1 MFDKEKISEFFPGAE
16 DFMIQPMLIWTLP
29 ANKKDKLS
37 EVCASGEYFATEKID
52 GALYQFCRTDKG
64 NYLFGRTVSVKNG
77 LLTNKIDNVPHIN
90 SALSCLPCGTVI
102 VGEIYVPGGTS
113 KNVTSIMGC
122 LPAEAIKRQDKQ
134 GKIKYYLHDMIFYD
148 GEDMQSW
155 GTEARYQKLVEVWNE
170 FHLEQFDF
178 LRLAESFDTGI
189 EERLSQILAAGG
201 EGIVLKKKD
210 APYSEG
216 KRPAWATIKCKQ
228 MDTID
233 LVCTRAIEATKEYTG
248 KELKTWPYW
257 EVKEP
262 SFYDCF
268 EEDHCFAGWVNPQLV
283 NGNYYYKYTQNHSNT
298 NCGIQLISDNERYYV
313 PVTKPYFYGWKTA
326 IGIGAYDDEGNLKEI
341 GTVSSGLT
349 DEMRAHLDDYVGKV
363 VALQCMSIDHKE
375 KTLRH
380 PIVKAWRDDK
390 NAAECK
396 LSEVFH

>member
-1 MFDKEKISEFFPGAE
+1 MFNKEKISEFFPGAE

-37 EVCASGEYFATEKID
+37 EVCASGEYFAEEKID

-77 LLTNKIDNVPHIN
+77 LLTNKIDNVPHID

-134 GKIKYYLHDMIFYD
+134 GKIKYYLYDMIFYN

-155 GTEARYQKLVEVWNE
+155 GAEARYQKLVETWNE

-233 LVCTRAIEATKEYTG
+233 LVCTHAIEATKEYTG
-248 KELKTWPYW
+248 KELETWPYW
-257 EVKEP
+257 QERSERDQNGEYTWL
-262 SFYDCF
+262 SSEGQYY
-268 EEDHCFAGWVNPQLV
+268 EDYLHNPHI
-283 NGNYYYKYTQNHSNT
+283 Y
-298 NCGIQLISDNERYYV
+298 R

-363 VALQCMSIDHKE
+363 VALQCMSIDRKE

-396 LSEVFH
+396 LSEVFS

>member
-16 DFMIQPMLIWTLP
+16 DLMIQPMLIWTLP
-29 ANKKDKLS
+29 SNKKDKLS

-90 SALSCLPCGTVI
+90 SALSCLPCDTVI
-102 VGEIYVPGGTS
+102 VGEIYVPDGTS

-122 LPAEAIKRQDKQ
+122 LPVEAIKRQDKQ
-134 GKIKYYLHDMIFYD
+134 GKIKYYLHDMIFYN

-155 GTEARYQKLVEVWNE
+155 GAEARYQKLVETWNE

-178 LRLAESFDTGI
+178 LRLAESFDTSI
-189 EERLSQILAAGG
+189 EERLSQILSAGG

-233 LVCTRAIEATKEYTG
+233 LVCIRAIEATKEYTG
-248 KELKTWPYW
+248 KELETWPYW
-257 EVKEP
+257 QERSERDQNGEYTWL
-262 SFYDCF
+262 SSEGQYY
-268 EEDHCFAGWVNPQLV
+268 EDYLHNPHI
-283 NGNYYYKYTQNHSNT
+283 Y
-298 NCGIQLISDNERYYV
+298 R

-363 VALQCMSIDHKE
+363 VALQCMSIDRKE

-396 LSEVFH
+396 LREVFS

>member
-16 DFMIQPMLIWTLP
+16 DLMIQPMLIWTLP
-29 ANKKDKLS
+29 TNKKDKLS
-37 EVCASGEYFATEKID
+37 EICASGEYFAEEKLD
-52 GALYQFCRTDKG
+52 GALYQFCRTNRG

-102 VGEIYVPGGTS
+102 VGEIYVPDGTS

-134 GKIKYYLHDMIFYD
+134 GKIKYYLHDMIFYN
-148 GEDMQSW
+148 GENMQSW
-155 GTEARYQKLVEVWNE
+155 GAEARYQKLVEAWNE

-248 KELKTWPYW
+248 KELETWPYW
-257 EVKEP
+257 QERSERNQNGEYTWL
-262 SFYDCF
+262 SSEGQYY
-268 EEDHCFAGWVNPQLV
+268 EDYLHNPHI
-283 NGNYYYKYTQNHSNT
+283 YK
-298 NCGIQLISDNERYYV
+298 

-363 VALQCMSIDHKE
+363 VALQCMSIDRKE

-380 PIVKAWRDDK
+380 PIVKTWRDDK

-396 LSEVFH
+396 LSEVFS

>member
-16 DFMIQPMLIWTLP
+16 GLMIQPMLIWTLP
-29 ANKKDKLS
+29 SNKKDKLS
-37 EVCASGEYFATEKID
+37 EICTSGEYFAEEKKD

-102 VGEIYVPGGTS
+102 VGEIYVSGGTS

-134 GKIKYYLHDMIFYD
+134 GKIKYYLHDMIFYN

-155 GTEARYQKLVEVWNE
+155 GAEARYQKLVEAWNK

-178 LRLAESFDTGI
+178 LQLAESFDTGI

-248 KELKTWPYW
+248 KELETWPYW
-257 EVKEP
+257 QERSERDQNGEYTWL
-262 SFYDCF
+262 SSEGQYY
-268 EEDHCFAGWVNPQLV
+268 EDYLHNPHI
-283 NGNYYYKYTQNHSNT
+283 Y
-298 NCGIQLISDNERYYV
+298 R

-363 VALQCMSIDHKE
+363 VALQCMSIDRKE

-396 LSEVFH
+396 LSEVFS

>member
-16 DFMIQPMLIWTLP
+16 DLMIQPMLIWTLP

-37 EVCASGEYFATEKID
+37 EICASGEYFAEEKID

-102 VGEIYVPGGTS
+102 IGEIYVPGGTS

-134 GKIKYYLHDMIFYD
+134 GKIKYYLHDMIFYN

-155 GTEARYQKLVEVWNE
+155 GAEARYQKLVEAWNE

-248 KELKTWPYW
+248 KELETWPYW
-257 EVKEP
+257 QERSELNQNGEYTWL
-262 SFYDCF
+262 SSEGQYY
-268 EEDHCFAGWVNPQLV
+268 EDYLHNPHI
-283 NGNYYYKYTQNHSNT
+283 Y
-298 NCGIQLISDNERYYV
+298 R

-349 DEMRAHLDDYVGKV
+349 DEMRAHLDDYIGKV
-363 VALQCMSIDHKE
+363 VALQCMSIDRKE

-380 PIVKAWRDDK
+380 PIVKTWRDDK

>member
-16 DFMIQPMLIWTLP
+16 DLMIQPMLIWTLP
-29 ANKKDKLS
+29 SNKKDKLS
-37 EVCASGEYFATEKID
+37 EICASGEYFATEKID
-52 GALYQFCRTDKG
+52 GALYQFCHTDKG

-102 VGEIYVPGGTS
+102 VGEIYISGGTS

-134 GKIKYYLHDMIFYD
+134 GKIKYYLHDMIFYN

-155 GTEARYQKLVEVWNE
+155 GAEARYQKLVEAWNK

-178 LRLAESFDTGI
+178 LRLAESFDIGI

-248 KELKTWPYW
+248 KELETWPYW
-257 EVKEP
+257 QERSERDQNGEYTWL
-262 SFYDCF
+262 SSEGQYY
-268 EEDHCFAGWVNPQLV
+268 EDYLHNPHI
-283 NGNYYYKYTQNHSNT
+283 Y
-298 NCGIQLISDNERYYV
+298 R

-363 VALQCMSIDHKE
+363 VALQCMSIDRKE

-396 LSEVFH
+396 LSEVFS

>member
-16 DFMIQPMLIWTLP
+16 DLMIQPMLIWTLP
-29 ANKKDKLS
+29 TNKKDKLS
-37 EVCASGEYFATEKID
+37 EICASGEYFAEEKLD
-52 GALYQFCRTDKG
+52 GALYQFCRTNRG

-90 SALSCLPCGTVI
+90 SALSCLPCGTII
-102 VGEIYVPGGTS
+102 VGEIYVPDGTS

-134 GKIKYYLHDMIFYD
+134 GKIKYYLHDMIFYN
-148 GEDMQSW
+148 GENMQSW
-155 GTEARYQKLVEVWNE
+155 GAEARYQKLVEAWNE

-189 EERLSQILAAGG
+189 EERLSQILSAGG

-248 KELKTWPYW
+248 KELETWPYW
-257 EVKEP
+257 QERSERDQNGEYTWL
-262 SFYDCF
+262 SSEGQYY
-268 EEDHCFAGWVNPQLV
+268 EDYLHNPHI
-283 NGNYYYKYTQNHSNT
+283 YK
-298 NCGIQLISDNERYYV
+298 

-363 VALQCMSIDHKE
+363 VALQCMSIDRKE

-380 PIVKAWRDDK
+380 PIVKTWRDDK

-396 LSEVFH
+396 LSEVFS

>member
-16 DFMIQPMLIWTLP
+16 DLMIQPMLIWTLP

-37 EVCASGEYFATEKID
+37 EICASGEYFAEEKKD
-52 GALYQFCRTDKG
+52 GALYQFCCTDKG

-90 SALSCLPCGTVI
+90 YALSCLPCSTVI
-102 VGEIYVPGGTS
+102 IGEIYVPGGTS

-155 GTEARYQKLVEVWNE
+155 GAEARYQKLVEVWNE

-178 LRLAESFDTGI
+178 LQLAESFDTGI
-189 EERLSQILAAGG
+189 EERLSQILATGG

-248 KELKTWPYW
+248 KELETWPYW
-257 EVKEP
+257 QERSERNQNGEYTWL
-262 SFYDCF
+262 SSEGQYY
-268 EEDHCFAGWVNPQLV
+268 EDYLHNPHI
-283 NGNYYYKYTQNHSNT
+283 Y
-298 NCGIQLISDNERYYV
+298 R

-349 DEMRAHLDDYVGKV
+349 DEMRAHLDDYIGKV
-363 VALQCMSIDHKE
+363 VALQCMSIDRKE

-396 LSEVFH
+396 LSEIFS

>member
-16 DFMIQPMLIWTLP
+16 DLMIQPMLIWTLP

-37 EVCASGEYFATEKID
+37 EICASGEYFATEKID

-77 LLTNKIDNVPHIN
+77 LLTNKIDNVPHID

-134 GKIKYYLHDMIFYD
+134 GKIKYYLYDMIFYN

-155 GTEARYQKLVEVWNE
+155 GAEARYQKLVETWNE

-248 KELKTWPYW
+248 KELETWPYW
-257 EVKEP
+257 QERSERDQNGEYTWL
-262 SFYDCF
+262 SSEGQYY
-268 EEDHCFAGWVNPQLV
+268 EDYLHNP
-283 NGNYYYKYTQNHSNT
+283 HI
-298 NCGIQLISDNERYYV
+298 CR

-349 DEMRAHLDDYVGKV
+349 DEMRAHLDNYVGKV
-363 VALQCMSIDHKE
+363 VALQCMSIDRKE

-396 LSEVFH
+396 LSEVFS

>member
-16 DFMIQPMLIWTLP
+16 DLMIQPMLIWTLP
-29 ANKKDKLS
+29 ANKRDKLS
-37 EVCASGEYFATEKID
+37 EICASGEYFAEEKLD

-102 VGEIYVPGGTS
+102 IGEIYVPSGTS

-134 GKIKYYLHDMIFYD
+134 GKIKYYLHDMIFYN

-155 GTEARYQKLVEVWNE
+155 GAEARYQKLVEAWNE

-178 LRLAESFDTGI
+178 LRLAESFDTSI
-189 EERLSQILAAGG
+189 EERLSQILSAGG

-248 KELKTWPYW
+248 KELETWQYW
-257 EVKEP
+257 QERSEQNQNGEYTWL
-262 SFYDCF
+262 SSEGQYY
-268 EEDHCFAGWVNPQLV
+268 EDYLHNPHI
-283 NGNYYYKYTQNHSNT
+283 Y
-298 NCGIQLISDNERYYV
+298 R

-363 VALQCMSIDHKE
+363 VALQCMSIDRKE

>member
-16 DFMIQPMLIWTLP
+16 DLMIQPMLIWTLP

-37 EVCASGEYFATEKID
+37 EICASGEYFAEEKLD

-77 LLTNKIDNVPHIN
+77 LLTNKIDNVPHID

-102 VGEIYVPGGTS
+102 IGEIYVPGGTS

-134 GKIKYYLHDMIFYD
+134 GKIKYYLHDMIFYN

-155 GTEARYQKLVEVWNE
+155 GAEARYQKLVEAWNE
-170 FHLEQFDF
+170 FHLEEFNF

-248 KELKTWPYW
+248 KELETWPYW
-257 EVKEP
+257 QERSERDQNGEYTWL
-262 SFYDCF
+262 SSEGQYY
-268 EEDHCFAGWVNPQLV
+268 EDYLHNPHI
-283 NGNYYYKYTQNHSNT
+283 Y
-298 NCGIQLISDNERYYV
+298 R
-313 PVTKPYFYGWKTA
+313 PVTKPDFYGWKTA

-349 DEMRAHLDDYVGKV
+349 DEMRAHLDDYIGKV
-363 VALQCMSIDHKE
+363 VALQCMSIDRKE

>member
-16 DFMIQPMLIWTLP
+16 DLMIQPMLIWTLP

-37 EVCASGEYFATEKID
+37 EICASGEYFAEEKLD

-102 VGEIYVPGGTS
+102 IGEIYVPGGTS

-134 GKIKYYLHDMIFYD
+134 GKIKYYLHDMIFYN

-155 GTEARYQKLVEVWNE
+155 GAEARYQKLVEAWNE

-233 LVCTRAIEATKEYTG
+233 LVCTRSIEATKEYTG
-248 KELKTWPYW
+248 KELETWPYW
-257 EVKEP
+257 QERSERNQNGEYTWL
-262 SFYDCF
+262 SSEGQYY
-268 EEDHCFAGWVNPQLV
+268 EDYLHNPHI
-283 NGNYYYKYTQNHSNT
+283 Y
-298 NCGIQLISDNERYYV
+298 R

-363 VALQCMSIDHKE
+363 VALQCMSIDRKE

>member
-16 DFMIQPMLIWTLP
+16 DLMIQPMLIWTLP
-29 ANKKDKLS
+29 TNKKDKLS
-37 EVCASGEYFATEKID
+37 EICASGEYFAEEKLD
-52 GALYQFCRTDKG
+52 GALYQFCRTNRG

-102 VGEIYVPGGTS
+102 VGEIYVPDGTS

-134 GKIKYYLHDMIFYD
+134 GKIKYYLHDMIFYN
-148 GEDMQSW
+148 GENMQSW
-155 GTEARYQKLVEVWNE
+155 GAEARYQKLVEAWNE

-189 EERLSQILAAGG
+189 EERLSQILSAGG

-248 KELKTWPYW
+248 KELETWPYW
-257 EVKEP
+257 QERSERDQNGEYTWL
-262 SFYDCF
+262 SSEGQYY
-268 EEDHCFAGWVNPQLV
+268 EDYLHNPHI
-283 NGNYYYKYTQNHSNT
+283 YK
-298 NCGIQLISDNERYYV
+298 

-349 DEMRAHLDDYVGKV
+349 DEMRAHLNDYVGKV
-363 VALQCMSIDHKE
+363 VALQCMSIDRKE

-380 PIVKAWRDDK
+380 PIVKTWRDDK

-396 LSEVFH
+396 LSEVFS

>member
-1 MFDKEKISEFFPGAE
+1 MFNKEKISEFFPGAE
-16 DFMIQPMLIWTLP
+16 DLMIQPMLIWTLP

-37 EVCASGEYFATEKID
+37 EICASGEYFAEEKLD

-77 LLTNKIDNVPHIN
+77 LLTNKIDNVPHIS

-148 GEDMQSW
+148 GEDMQSL
-155 GTEARYQKLVEVWNE
+155 GAEVRYQKLVEAWNE

-248 KELKTWPYW
+248 KELETWPYW
-257 EVKEP
+257 QERSERNQNGEYTWL
-262 SFYDCF
+262 SSEGQYY
-268 EEDHCFAGWVNPQLV
+268 EDYLHNPHI
-283 NGNYYYKYTQNHSNT
+283 Y
-298 NCGIQLISDNERYYV
+298 R
-313 PVTKPYFYGWKTA
+313 PVTKPCFYGWKTA

-349 DEMRAHLDDYVGKV
+349 DEMRAHLDGYVGQV
-363 VALQCMSIDHKE
+363 VSLQCMSIDRKE

-380 PIVKAWRDDK
+380 PIVKVWRDDK

-396 LSEVFH
+396 LSEVFS

>member
-1 MFDKEKISEFFPGAE
+1 MFDKEKISKFFPGAE
-16 DFMIQPMLIWTLP
+16 DLMIQPMLIWTLP

-37 EVCASGEYFATEKID
+37 EICASGEYFAEEKID

-102 VGEIYVPGGTS
+102 IGEIYVPGGTS

-122 LPAEAIKRQDKQ
+122 LPVEAIKRQDKQ
-134 GKIKYYLHDMIFYD
+134 GKIKYYLHDMIFYN

-155 GTEARYQKLVEVWNE
+155 GAEARYQKLVEAWNE

-248 KELKTWPYW
+248 KELETWPYW
-257 EVKEP
+257 QERSERNQNGEYTWL
-262 SFYDCF
+262 SSEGQYY
-268 EEDHCFAGWVNPQLV
+268 EDYLHNPHI
-283 NGNYYYKYTQNHSNT
+283 Y
-298 NCGIQLISDNERYYV
+298 R

-363 VALQCMSIDHKE
+363 VALQCMSINRKE

-380 PIVKAWRDDK
+380 PIVKVWRDDK

>member
-37 EVCASGEYFATEKID
+37 EICVSGEYFAEEKKD

-134 GKIKYYLHDMIFYD
+134 GKIKYYLHDMIFYN

-155 GTEARYQKLVEVWNE
+155 GAEARYQKLVEAWNK

-248 KELKTWPYW
+248 KELETWPYW
-257 EVKEP
+257 QERSERDQNGEYTWL
-262 SFYDCF
+262 SSEGQYY
-268 EEDHCFAGWVNPQLV
+268 EDYLHNPHI
-283 NGNYYYKYTQNHSNT
+283 Y
-298 NCGIQLISDNERYYV
+298 R

-363 VALQCMSIDHKE
+363 VALQCMSIDRKE

-396 LSEVFH
+396 LSEVLS

>member
-16 DFMIQPMLIWTLP
+16 DLMIQPMLIWTLP

-37 EVCASGEYFATEKID
+37 EICASGEYFAEEKID

-102 VGEIYVPGGTS
+102 IGEIYVPSGTS

-122 LPAEAIKRQDKQ
+122 LPVEAIKRQDKQ
-134 GKIKYYLHDMIFYD
+134 GKIKYYLHDMIFYN

-155 GTEARYQKLVEVWNE
+155 GAEARYQKLVEAWNE

-248 KELKTWPYW
+248 KELETWPYW
-257 EVKEP
+257 QERSELNQNGEYTWL
-262 SFYDCF
+262 SSEGQYY
-268 EEDHCFAGWVNPQLV
+268 EDYLHNPHI
-283 NGNYYYKYTQNHSNT
+283 Y
-298 NCGIQLISDNERYYV
+298 R

-363 VALQCMSIDHKE
+363 VALQCMSIDRKE

-390 NAAECK
+390 NAEECK
-396 LSEVFH
+396 LSEVFS

>member
-16 DFMIQPMLIWTLP
+16 DLMIQPMLIWTLP

-37 EVCASGEYFATEKID
+37 EICASGEYFAEEKID

-102 VGEIYVPGGTS
+102 IGEIYVPGGTS

-134 GKIKYYLHDMIFYD
+134 GKIKYYLHDMIFYN

-155 GTEARYQKLVEVWNE
+155 GAEARYQKLVEAWNE

-248 KELKTWPYW
+248 KELETWPYW
-257 EVKEP
+257 QERSEQNQNGEYTWL
-262 SFYDCF
+262 SSEGQYY
-268 EEDHCFAGWVNPQLV
+268 EDYLHNPHI
-283 NGNYYYKYTQNHSNT
+283 YRP
-298 NCGIQLISDNERYYV
+298 I
-313 PVTKPYFYGWKTA
+313 TKPYFYGWKTA

-349 DEMRAHLDDYVGKV
+349 DEMRAHLSDYVGKV
-363 VALQCMSIDHKE
+363 VALQCMSIDRKE

-396 LSEVFH
+396 LSEGFH

>member
-16 DFMIQPMLIWTLP
+16 DLMIQPMLIWTLP

-37 EVCASGEYFATEKID
+37 EICASGEYFAEEKID

-102 VGEIYVPGGTS
+102 IGEIYVPGGTS

-134 GKIKYYLHDMIFYD
+134 GKIKYYLHDMIFYN

-155 GTEARYQKLVEVWNE
+155 GAEARYQKLVEAWNE

-233 LVCTRAIEATKEYTG
+233 LVCTRSIEATKEYTG
-248 KELKTWPYW
+248 KELETWPYW
-257 EVKEP
+257 QERSERNQNGEYTWL
-262 SFYDCF
+262 SSEGQYY
-268 EEDHCFAGWVNPQLV
+268 EDYLHNPHI
-283 NGNYYYKYTQNHSNT
+283 Y
-298 NCGIQLISDNERYYV
+298 R

-363 VALQCMSIDHKE
+363 VALQCMSIDRKE

>member
-16 DFMIQPMLIWTLP
+16 DLMIQPMLIWTLP

-37 EVCASGEYFATEKID
+37 EICASGEYFAEEKID

-102 VGEIYVPGGTS
+102 IGEIYVPGGTS

-134 GKIKYYLHDMIFYD
+134 GKIKYYLHDMIFYN

-155 GTEARYQKLVEVWNE
+155 GAEARYQKLVEAWNE

-178 LRLAESFDTGI
+178 LRLAESFDTSI
-189 EERLSQILAAGG
+189 EERLSQILSAGG

-228 MDTID
+228 MDTLD
-233 LVCTRAIEATKEYTG
+233 LICTRAIEATKDYTG
-248 KELKTWPYW
+248 KELETWPFW
-257 EVKEP
+257 ERTLTEVEQIHTDICQ
-262 SFYDCF
+262 FGV
-268 EEDHCFAGWVNPQLV
+268 EGWIP
-283 NGNYYYKYTQNHSNT
+283 
-298 NCGIQLISDNERYYV
+298 I
-313 PVTKPYFYGWKTA
+313 TKPYFYGWKTA

-363 VALQCMSIDHKE
+363 VALQCMSIDRKE

>member
-16 DFMIQPMLIWTLP
+16 DLMIQPMLIWTLP

-37 EVCASGEYFATEKID
+37 EICASGEYFAEEKLD

-155 GTEARYQKLVEVWNE
+155 GAEARYQKLVEAWNE

-248 KELKTWPYW
+248 KELETWPYW
-257 EVKEP
+257 QERSEQNQNGEYTWL
-262 SFYDCF
+262 SSEGQYY
-268 EEDHCFAGWVNPQLV
+268 EDYLHNPHI
-283 NGNYYYKYTQNHSNT
+283 YRP
-298 NCGIQLISDNERYYV
+298 I
-313 PVTKPYFYGWKTA
+313 TKPYFYGWKTA

-363 VALQCMSIDHKE
+363 VALQCMSIDRNE

>member
-16 DFMIQPMLIWTLP
+16 DLMIQPMLIWTLP
-29 ANKKDKLS
+29 TNKKDKLS
-37 EVCASGEYFATEKID
+37 EICASGEYFAEEKLD
-52 GALYQFCRTDKG
+52 GALYQFCRTNRG

-77 LLTNKIDNVPHIN
+77 LLTNKIDNVPHVN

-102 VGEIYVPGGTS
+102 VGEIYVPDGTS

-134 GKIKYYLHDMIFYD
+134 GKIKYYLHDMIFYN
-148 GEDMQSW
+148 GENMQSW
-155 GTEARYQKLVEVWNE
+155 GAEARYQKLVEAWNE

-248 KELKTWPYW
+248 KELETWPYW
-257 EVKEP
+257 QERSEQDQNGEYTWL
-262 SFYDCF
+262 SSEGQYY
-268 EEDHCFAGWVNPQLV
+268 EDYLHNPHI
-283 NGNYYYKYTQNHSNT
+283 Y
-298 NCGIQLISDNERYYV
+298 R

-363 VALQCMSIDHKE
+363 VALQCMSIDREE

-396 LSEVFH
+396 LSEVFS

>member
-16 DFMIQPMLIWTLP
+16 DLMIQPMLIWTLP
-29 ANKKDKLS
+29 SNKKDKLS
-37 EVCASGEYFATEKID
+37 EICASGEYFAEEKKD

-64 NYLFGRTVSVKNG
+64 NYLFGRTVSIKNG

-134 GKIKYYLHDMIFYD
+134 GKIKYYLHDMIFYN

-155 GTEARYQKLVEVWNE
+155 GAEARYQKLVEAWNK

-178 LRLAESFDTGI
+178 LQLAESFDTGI
-189 EERLSQILAAGG
+189 EERLSQILSAGG

-248 KELKTWPYW
+248 KELETWSYW
-257 EVKEP
+257 QERSERDQNGEYTWL
-262 SFYDCF
+262 SSEGQYY
-268 EEDHCFAGWVNPQLV
+268 EDYLHNPHI
-283 NGNYYYKYTQNHSNT
+283 Y
-298 NCGIQLISDNERYYV
+298 R

-349 DEMRAHLDDYVGKV
+349 DEMRAHLDDYVGKI
-363 VALQCMSIDHKE
+363 VALQCMSIDRKE

-396 LSEVFH
+396 LREVFS

>member
-16 DFMIQPMLIWTLP
+16 DLMIQPMLIWTLP
-29 ANKKDKLS
+29 SNKKDKLS
-37 EVCASGEYFATEKID
+37 EVCASGEYFAEQKID

-134 GKIKYYLHDMIFYD
+134 GKIKYYLHDMIFYG

-155 GTEARYQKLVEVWNE
+155 GAEARYQKLVEVWNE

-178 LRLAESFDTGI
+178 LRLAESFDTDI

-248 KELKTWPYW
+248 KELETWPYW
-257 EVKEP
+257 QERGESNQNGEYTWLSSEGQHYEDYLHNP
-262 SFYDCF
+262 RFY
-268 EEDHCFAGWVNPQLV
+268 
-283 NGNYYYKYTQNHSNT
+283 
-298 NCGIQLISDNERYYV
+298 R

-349 DEMRAHLDDYVGKV
+349 DEMRAHLDDYIGKV
-363 VALQCMSIDHKE
+363 VALQCMSIDRKG

-390 NAAECK
+390 NAIECK
-396 LSEVFH
+396 LSEVFS

>member
-16 DFMIQPMLIWTLP
+16 DLMIQPMLIWTLP
-29 ANKKDKLS
+29 SNKKDKLS
-37 EVCASGEYFATEKID
+37 EVCASGEYFAEQKID

-134 GKIKYYLHDMIFYD
+134 GKIKYYLHDMIFYG

-155 GTEARYQKLVEVWNE
+155 GAEARYQKLVEVWNK

-248 KELKTWPYW
+248 KELETWPYW
-257 EVKEP
+257 QERSERDQNGEYTWL
-262 SFYDCF
+262 SSEGQYY
-268 EEDHCFAGWVNPQLV
+268 EDYLHNPHI
-283 NGNYYYKYTQNHSNT
+283 Y
-298 NCGIQLISDNERYYV
+298 R

-363 VALQCMSIDHKE
+363 VALQCMSIDLKE

-396 LSEVFH
+396 LSEVFS

>member
-16 DFMIQPMLIWTLP
+16 DLMIQPMLIWTLP

-37 EVCASGEYFATEKID
+37 EICASGEYFAEEKID

-102 VGEIYVPGGTS
+102 IGEIYVPGGTS

-134 GKIKYYLHDMIFYD
+134 GKIKYYLHDMIFYN

-155 GTEARYQKLVEVWNE
+155 GAEARYQKLVEAWNE

-233 LVCTRAIEATKEYTG
+233 LVCTRAIEATKEYAG
-248 KELKTWPYW
+248 KELETWPYW
-257 EVKEP
+257 QERSELNQNGEYTWL
-262 SFYDCF
+262 SSEGQYY
-268 EEDHCFAGWVNPQLV
+268 EDYLHNPHI
-283 NGNYYYKYTQNHSNT
+283 Y
-298 NCGIQLISDNERYYV
+298 R

-363 VALQCMSIDHKE
+363 VALQCMSIDRKE

>member
-16 DFMIQPMLIWTLP
+16 DLMIQPMLIWTLP

-37 EVCASGEYFATEKID
+37 EICASGEYFAEEKID

-134 GKIKYYLHDMIFYD
+134 GKIKYYLHDMIFYN

-155 GTEARYQKLVEVWNE
+155 GAEARYQKLVEAWNE

-228 MDTID
+228 MDTLD
-233 LVCTRAIEATKEYTG
+233 LICTRAIEATKDYTG
-248 KELKTWPYW
+248 KELETWPFW
-257 EVKEP
+257 ERTLTEVEKIHTDMCQFGVE
-262 SFYDCF
+262 
-268 EEDHCFAGWVNPQLV
+268 GWIP
-283 NGNYYYKYTQNHSNT
+283 
-298 NCGIQLISDNERYYV
+298 I
-313 PVTKPYFYGWKTA
+313 TKPYFYGWKTA

-363 VALQCMSIDHKE
+363 VSLQCMSIDRKE

-396 LSEVFH
+396 LSEVFS

>member
-16 DFMIQPMLIWTLP
+16 DLMIQPMLIWTLP

-37 EVCASGEYFATEKID
+37 EICASGEYFAEEKKD
-52 GALYQFCRTDKG
+52 GALYQFCRTNRG

-102 VGEIYVPGGTS
+102 VGEIYVPDGTS

-134 GKIKYYLHDMIFYD
+134 GKIKYYLHDMIFYN

-155 GTEARYQKLVEVWNE
+155 GAEARYQKLVEAWNK

-248 KELKTWPYW
+248 KELETWPYW
-257 EVKEP
+257 QERSERDQNGEYTWL
-262 SFYDCF
+262 SSEGQYY
-268 EEDHCFAGWVNPQLV
+268 EDYLHNPHI
-283 NGNYYYKYTQNHSNT
+283 Y
-298 NCGIQLISDNERYYV
+298 R

-363 VALQCMSIDHKE
+363 VALQCMSIDRKE

-396 LSEVFH
+396 LSEVLS

>member
-16 DFMIQPMLIWTLP
+16 DLMIQPMLIWTLP

-37 EVCASGEYFATEKID
+37 EICASGEYFAEEKID

-102 VGEIYVPGGTS
+102 IGEIYVPGGTS

-134 GKIKYYLHDMIFYD
+134 GKIKYYLHDMIFYN

-155 GTEARYQKLVEVWNE
+155 GAEARYQKLVEAWNE

-248 KELKTWPYW
+248 KELETWPYW
-257 EVKEP
+257 QERSELNQNGEYTWL
-262 SFYDCF
+262 SSEGQYY
-268 EEDHCFAGWVNPQLV
+268 EDYLHNPHI
-283 NGNYYYKYTQNHSNT
+283 Y
-298 NCGIQLISDNERYYV
+298 R

-363 VALQCMSIDHKE
+363 VALQCMSIDRKE

>member
-16 DFMIQPMLIWTLP
+16 DLMIQPMLIWTLP
-29 ANKKDKLS
+29 SNKKDKLS

-134 GKIKYYLHDMIFYD
+134 GKIKYYLHDMIFYN

-155 GTEARYQKLVEVWNE
+155 GAEARYQKLVETWNE

-178 LRLAESFDTGI
+178 LRLAESFDTSI
-189 EERLSQILAAGG
+189 EERLSQILSAGG

-248 KELKTWPYW
+248 KELETWPYW
-257 EVKEP
+257 QERSERDQNGEYTWL
-262 SFYDCF
+262 SSEGQYY
-268 EEDHCFAGWVNPQLV
+268 EDYLHNPHI
-283 NGNYYYKYTQNHSNT
+283 Y
-298 NCGIQLISDNERYYV
+298 R

-363 VALQCMSIDHKE
+363 VALQCMSIDRKE

-396 LSEVFH
+396 LREVFS

>member
-1 MFDKEKISEFFPGAE
+1 MFNKEKISEFFPGAE
-16 DFMIQPMLIWTLP
+16 DLMIQPMLIWTLP
-29 ANKKDKLS
+29 SNKKDKLS
-37 EVCASGEYFATEKID
+37 EICASGEYFAEEKLD

-134 GKIKYYLHDMIFYD
+134 GKIKYYLHDMIFYN
-148 GEDMQSW
+148 GEDMQPW
-155 GTEARYQKLVEVWNE
+155 GAEARYQKLVEAWNE

-178 LRLAESFDTGI
+178 LRLAESFDTNI
-189 EERLSQILAAGG
+189 EERLSQILATGG

-248 KELKTWPYW
+248 KELETWPYW
-257 EVKEP
+257 QERSERNQNGEYTWL
-262 SFYDCF
+262 SSEGQYY
-268 EEDHCFAGWVNPQLV
+268 EDYLHNPHI
-283 NGNYYYKYTQNHSNT
+283 Y
-298 NCGIQLISDNERYYV
+298 R

-349 DEMRAHLDDYVGKV
+349 DEMRAHLDGYVGQV
-363 VALQCMSIDHKE
+363 VSLQCMSIDRKE

-396 LSEVFH
+396 LSEVFS

>member
-1 MFDKEKISEFFPGAE
+1 MFNKEKISEFFPGAE
-16 DFMIQPMLIWTLP
+16 DLMIQPMLIWTLP

-37 EVCASGEYFATEKID
+37 EICASGEYFATEKID

-64 NYLFGRTVSVKNG
+64 NYLFGRTVSVKND

-134 GKIKYYLHDMIFYD
+134 GKIKYYLHDMIFYN

-155 GTEARYQKLVEVWNE
+155 GAEARYQKLVETWNE

-178 LRLAESFDTGI
+178 LRLAESFDTSI
-189 EERLSQILAAGG
+189 EERLSQILSAGG

-248 KELKTWPYW
+248 KELNTWEYWVDLFGNPY
-257 EVKEP
+257 
-262 SFYDCF
+262 
-268 EEDHCFAGWVNPQLV
+268 HG
-283 NGNYYYKYTQNHSNT
+283 
-298 NCGIQLISDNERYYV
+298 RYLNDDGYATIRTPMK

-363 VALQCMSIDHKE
+363 VALQCMSIDCKE

-396 LSEVFH
+396 LSEVLS

>member
-16 DFMIQPMLIWTLP
+16 DLMIQPMLIWTLP
-29 ANKKDKLS
+29 SNKKDKLS
-37 EVCASGEYFATEKID
+37 EICASGEYFAEEKKD

-64 NYLFGRTVSVKNG
+64 NYLFGRTVSIKNG

-134 GKIKYYLHDMIFYD
+134 GKIKYYLHDMIFYN

-155 GTEARYQKLVEVWNE
+155 GAEARYQKLVEAWNK

-178 LRLAESFDTGI
+178 LQLAESFDTGI
-189 EERLSQILAAGG
+189 EERLSQILSAGG

-248 KELKTWPYW
+248 KELETWSYW
-257 EVKEP
+257 QERSERDQNGEYTWLF
-262 SFYDCF
+262 SEGQYY
-268 EEDHCFAGWVNPQLV
+268 EDYLHNPHI
-283 NGNYYYKYTQNHSNT
+283 Y
-298 NCGIQLISDNERYYV
+298 R

-326 IGIGAYDDEGNLKEI
+326 IGIGVYDDEGNLKEI

-349 DEMRAHLDDYVGKV
+349 DEMRAHLDDYVGKIV
-363 VALQCMSIDHKE
+363 VLQCMSIDRKE

-396 LSEVFH
+396 LREVFS

>member
-16 DFMIQPMLIWTLP
+16 DLMIQPMLIWTLP

-37 EVCASGEYFATEKID
+37 EICASGEYFAEEKID

-102 VGEIYVPGGTS
+102 IGEIYVPGGTS

-134 GKIKYYLHDMIFYD
+134 GKIKYYLHDMIFYN
-148 GEDMQSW
+148 GEDMQSL
-155 GTEARYQKLVEVWNE
+155 GAEARYQKLVEAWNE

-216 KRPAWATIKCKQ
+216 KRPAWTTIKCKQ

-248 KELKTWPYW
+248 KELETWPYW
-257 EVKEP
+257 QERSERNQNGEYTWL
-262 SFYDCF
+262 SSEGQYY
-268 EEDHCFAGWVNPQLV
+268 EDYLHNPHI
-283 NGNYYYKYTQNHSNT
+283 Y
-298 NCGIQLISDNERYYV
+298 R

-363 VALQCMSIDHKE
+363 VALQCMSIDRKE

-396 LSEVFH
+396 LSEVFS

>member
-16 DFMIQPMLIWTLP
+16 DLMIQPMLIWTLP

-37 EVCASGEYFATEKID
+37 EICASGEYFAEEKLD

-77 LLTNKIDNVPHIN
+77 LLTNKIDNVPHID

-134 GKIKYYLHDMIFYD
+134 GKIKYYLHDMIFYN
-148 GEDMQSW
+148 GENMQSW
-155 GTEARYQKLVEVWNE
+155 GAEARYQKLVEAWNE

-178 LRLAESFDTGI
+178 LRLAESFDTDI

-210 APYSEG
+210 ALYSEG

-233 LVCTRAIEATKEYTG
+233 LVCTRAIEATKEYSG
-248 KELKTWPYW
+248 KELNTWEYWVDLSGNPYHGRYLDDNGYATIKTPM
-257 EVKEP
+257 
-262 SFYDCF
+262 
-268 EEDHCFAGWVNPQLV
+268 FA
-283 NGNYYYKYTQNHSNT
+283 
-298 NCGIQLISDNERYYV
+298 
-313 PVTKPYFYGWKTA
+313 VTKPYFYGWKTA

-349 DEMRAHLDDYVGKV
+349 DEMRAHLDDYIGKV
-363 VALQCMSIDHKE
+363 VALQCMSIDRKE

>member
-16 DFMIQPMLIWTLP
+16 DLMIQPMLIWTLP
-29 ANKKDKLS
+29 TNKKDKLS
-37 EVCASGEYFATEKID
+37 EICASGEYFATEKID

-77 LLTNKIDNVPHIN
+77 LLTNKIDNVPHID

-134 GKIKYYLHDMIFYD
+134 GKIKYYLHDMIFYN

-155 GTEARYQKLVEVWNE
+155 GAEARYQKLVEAWNK

-233 LVCTRAIEATKEYTG
+233 LICTRAIEATKEYTG
-248 KELKTWPYW
+248 KELETWPYW
-257 EVKEP
+257 QERSERDQNGEYTWL
-262 SFYDCF
+262 SSEGQYY
-268 EEDHCFAGWVNPQLV
+268 EDYLHNPHI
-283 NGNYYYKYTQNHSNT
+283 YK
-298 NCGIQLISDNERYYV
+298 

-363 VALQCMSIDHKE
+363 VALQCMSIDRKE

-396 LSEVFH
+396 LSEVFS

>member
-16 DFMIQPMLIWTLP
+16 DLMIQPMLIWTLP

-37 EVCASGEYFATEKID
+37 EICASGEYFAEQKID

-77 LLTNKIDNVPHIN
+77 LLTNKIDNVPHID

-102 VGEIYVPGGTS
+102 IGEIYVPGGTS

-134 GKIKYYLHDMIFYD
+134 GKIKYYLHDMIFYN

-155 GTEARYQKLVEVWNE
+155 GAEARYQKLVEAWNE

-248 KELKTWPYW
+248 KELETWPYW
-257 EVKEP
+257 QERSERNQNGEYTWL
-262 SFYDCF
+262 SSEGQYY
-268 EEDHCFAGWVNPQLV
+268 EDYLHNPHI
-283 NGNYYYKYTQNHSNT
+283 Y
-298 NCGIQLISDNERYYV
+298 R

-363 VALQCMSIDHKE
+363 VALQCMSIDRKE

-390 NAAECK
+390 NATECK

>member
-16 DFMIQPMLIWTLP
+16 DLMIQPMLIWTLP

-37 EVCASGEYFATEKID
+37 EVCASGEYFAEEKID

-77 LLTNKIDNVPHIN
+77 LLTNKIDNVPHID

-102 VGEIYVPGGTS
+102 IGEIYIPGGTS

-134 GKIKYYLHDMIFYD
+134 GKIKYYLHDMIFYN

-155 GTEARYQKLVEVWNE
+155 GAEARYQKLVEAWNE

-248 KELKTWPYW
+248 KELETWPYW
-257 EVKEP
+257 QERSERNQNGEYTWL
-262 SFYDCF
+262 SSEGQYY
-268 EEDHCFAGWVNPQLV
+268 EDYLHNPHI
-283 NGNYYYKYTQNHSNT
+283 Y
-298 NCGIQLISDNERYYV
+298 R

-363 VALQCMSIDHKE
+363 VALQCMSIDRKE

-396 LSEVFH
+396 LSEVFS